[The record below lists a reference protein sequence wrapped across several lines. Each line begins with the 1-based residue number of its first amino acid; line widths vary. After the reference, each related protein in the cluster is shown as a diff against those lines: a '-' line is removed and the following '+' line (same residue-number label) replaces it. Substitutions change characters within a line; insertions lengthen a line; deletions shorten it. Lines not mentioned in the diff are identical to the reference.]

1 MLDKLHQHFEL
12 PKYEKPKVILV
23 AEILDLVYN
32 VKVGVCKICGGKMH
46 LIESKARPR
55 ASPKAA

>member
-1 MLDKLHQHFEL
+1 LHQHFEL